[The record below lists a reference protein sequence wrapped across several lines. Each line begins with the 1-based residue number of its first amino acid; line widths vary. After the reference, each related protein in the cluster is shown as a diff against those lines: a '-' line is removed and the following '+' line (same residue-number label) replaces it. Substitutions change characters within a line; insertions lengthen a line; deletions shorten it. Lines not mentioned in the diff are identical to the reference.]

1 MCPPPLDS
9 DFLKEKVEAYQSWR
23 KTDEMARCYILASVS
38 NILQHQH
45 ENMVTAYDMMMNL
58 KEMFGE
64 QNRASRQVAIRAQ
77 YENGRGNPSS
87 GSCSEDDRS
96 SERTGDSGSRD

>member
-1 MCPPPLDS
+1 
-9 DFLKEKVEAYQSWR
+9 
-23 KTDEMARCYILASVS
+23 MARYILASMS

-45 ENMVTAYDMMMNL
+45 ENMATTYDMMMNL

-64 QNRASRQVAIRAQ
+64 QNRAGRQVAIRALFNTKMV
-77 YENGRGNPSS
+77 EGTRP

-96 SERTGDSGSRD
+96 SERTGDSRSRD